1 MSWIDWVILGC
12 FLTYTIWDGTRGG
25 KQAKTITDYFL
36 ANRSMPW
43 WAMGLSVMAT
53 QASAITFIGTTG
65 QAFTS
70 DMRFIQ
76 IYLSMPFAM
85 IILSITL
92 IPFYHKLKNF
102 SAYEVL
108 EDRFGL
114 KTRLLTSG
122 LFLISRGLALGTII
136 AAPAYVLSLLLHIS
150 LPITI
155 LIMGLIATIYT
166 MFGGISGVIRT
177 DVKQM
182 SIMFFGIFFSLF
194 WILNQL
200 PESVSFSDTLYLAG
214 SLDKLKTVDFSWDF
228 SNKYTVWSGFIAG
241 LFLMLSYFGTDQS
254 QVQRYL
260 TAKSQTDAQQSL
272 LVSAF
277 AKIPLQFII
286 LFLGVLLYVFF
297 IFNPMPLSFRAADNT
312 SFQTEE
318 RVKEF
323 TDAESSYSEL
333 AKLRQEN
340 ALKAVETRS
349 KTDQAAFVAADKALQ
364 DLKKQEMNRRAE
376 VLQTDLNDTNY
387 IFPYFIISYLPIGV
401 IGIIISAIFAA
412 ALSSID
418 SELNAL
424 STCSIVDWYYRL
436 HETKKTDAHYLK
448 SSKAA
453 TLFWGILAT
462 LSAIALGETKSIIEL
477 VNQIGSYFYGSIL
490 GVFIL
495 LLFFKR
501 ASGNAAFVGLILGMI
516 VVFLADS
523 IFYNHVT
530 DTYFFHSSFIPSP
543 ANSGKAFAFLWL
555 NPLGAATVVLVGM
568 IYPSSPKSNKLVA

>member
-1 MSWIDWVILGC
+1 MSWIDWLILGS
-12 FLTYTIWDGTRGG
+12 FLAYTIWDGTRGG

-36 ANRSMPW
+36 ANRTMPW

-85 IILSITL
+85 IILSVTL

-108 EDRFGL
+108 EERFGL

-155 LIMGLIATIYT
+155 MIMGLIATVYT

-182 SIMFFGIFFSLF
+182 SIMSFGIFFSLI
-194 WILNQL
+194 WIYNQL
-200 PESVSFSDTLYLAG
+200 PDSVSLDDTLYLAG
-214 SLDKLKTVDFSWDF
+214 SLNKLKTVDFSWDL

-272 LVSAF
+272 LLSAF

-297 IFNPMPLSFRAADNT
+297 IFNPMPLSFRAADVNGV
-312 SFQTEE
+312 QTEQTAQ
-318 RVKEF
+318 EF
-323 TDAESSYSEL
+323 SNAESAYSEL
-333 AKLRQEN
+333 AKLRKEN
-340 ALKAVETRS
+340 ALKVLETRS
-349 KTDQAAFVAADKALQ
+349 SSDQKAFVASDKALM
-364 DLKKQEMNRRAE
+364 DLKKEEMSRRAA
-376 VLQTDLNDTNY
+376 VLKTDLNDTNY
-387 IFPYFIISYLPIGV
+387 IFPYFIISYLPIGI
-401 IGIIISAIFAA
+401 IGLIISAIFAA

-436 HETKKTDAHYLK
+436 HETKKSDAHYLN

-453 TLFWGILAT
+453 TLFWGVLAT
-462 LSAIALGETKSIIEL
+462 FSAIILGETKSIIEL

-501 ASGNAAFVGLILGMI
+501 VGGNAAFVGLLLGMI

-523 IFYNHVT
+523 VFYNSVL
-530 DTYFFHSSFIPSP
+530 DSYFFHPSFTQAPVDSS
-543 ANSGKAFAFLWL
+543 KVFAFLWL
-555 NPLGAATVVLVGM
+555 NPLGTFTVVLVGL
-568 IYPSSPKSNKLVA
+568 IYPRNKIE